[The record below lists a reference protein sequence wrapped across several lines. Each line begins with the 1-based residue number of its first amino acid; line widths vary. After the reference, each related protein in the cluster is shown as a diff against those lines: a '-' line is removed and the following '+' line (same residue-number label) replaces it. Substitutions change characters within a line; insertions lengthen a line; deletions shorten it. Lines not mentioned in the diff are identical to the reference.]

1 MTLTQVTSAAAAAA
15 ASDSGLQS
23 GSSLHGRAVDHS
35 HRYLHHITFVLVTRV
50 CYCRRLSN
58 PYLLVAAMQQSLT
71 EVLSDTR

>member
-1 MTLTQVTSAAAAAA
+1 MTLTQVTSAAAAAAMQSTATAAA

-58 PYLLVAAMQQSLT
+58 PYLLVAAMQ
-71 EVLSDTR
+71 